1 MVHATTLPLFSSS
14 NANASAANHAAGII
28 TRYGIRL
35 VKETQVYFDN
45 KPITCTASVVELC
58 TIIGMHEQAQ
68 EEFHVF
74 HLNTKHQVT
83 GMQLISRGTLNAS
96 LVHPREVFKGA
107 LLANA
112 YALILAHNHPSGN
125 TEPSN
130 ADKQVTTTLI
140 NASKLLDI
148 HILDHLIIGS
158 TGTYF
163 SFRESGLITS

>member
-1 MVHATTLPLFSSS
+1 MSHAATLPLFSS
-14 NANASAANHAAGII
+14 NGTAAASLASGVVP
-28 TRYGIRL
+28 RYGIRL
-35 VKETQVYFDN
+35 VKESLVYYDN
-45 KPITCTASVVELC
+45 KPITGATSVVELC
-58 TIIGMHEQAQ
+58 SLIGLSEQAQ

-125 TEPSN
+125 TTPST

-148 HILDHLIIGS
+148 QILDHLIIGS
-158 TGTYF
+158 AGTYF
-163 SFRESGLITS
+163 SFRETGLINS

>member
-1 MVHATTLPLFSSS
+1 LGVNGCVIGSDLPAFQQKATYDKIQQAVISVLNKERSLVFS
-14 NANASAANHAAGII
+14 
-28 TRYGIRL
+28 
-35 VKETQVYFDN
+35 
-45 KPITCTASVVELC
+45 C

-163 SFRESGLITS
+163 SFRESGLIPS

>member
-1 MVHATTLPLFSSS
+1 MSHAATLPLFSSNGTAAAS
-14 NANASAANHAAGII
+14 NIATGVVP
-28 TRYGIRL
+28 RYGIRL
-35 VKETQVYFDN
+35 VKESQVYYDN
-45 KPITCTASVVELC
+45 KPITGAASVVELC
-58 TIIGMHEQAQ
+58 SLIGMHEQAQ

-74 HLNTKHQVT
+74 HLNTKNQVT

-125 TEPSN
+125 TSPSN

-148 HILDHLIIGS
+148 QILDHLIIGS

-163 SFRESGLITS
+163 SFRDAGLITS